1 MVNYAYENL
10 FKQNSIDK
18 QIIITDNDSIELI
31 NSDIYSESLKLSESL
46 CSEDEIVYGS
56 CEATKLSFTTSD
68 ITDSFL
74 GKRLLVSVIPG
85 NVETPLLLGEY
96 VVAEEKLSADR
107 TKKEIVA
114 YDDIYVIHNTN
125 VIEWYRNLTYPIS
138 LKNFRD
144 SFFNNLGINFEEITL
159 VNDDMTVEETVDA
172 EVLSGTDVA
181 KAICEINGVLGH
193 IDRNGVFRF
202 ISPSSTS
209 VYSLNPS
216 LYKNIKYEDY
226 TVQSITQLQIR
237 QEEDDIG
244 VIVGSSGNA
253 YIIEDNFLVYG
264 KSSEELTTIANN
276 LLPELQGKTY
286 VPCKINCIGNPCL
299 EVGDRITVTKRDNTT
314 FQTFVFTRE
323 LNGIQSL
330 ADTLASEGSKTRSE
344 KVNGVHYE
352 IQQLKGKSNVL
363 KRTIEETRS
372 TITNVA
378 EGLHSEIVQTAEGIE
393 IQIEDL
399 QSQIDGEVA
408 YYEREGAPTLLNY
421 PYWDF
426 TTSIP
431 CNNTIRLDEIYTE
444 GMVEG
449 GDQFPHF
456 NYSEKN
462 RKDHRSDLCYDT
474 DSNLAY
480 RFVQENSV
488 WYWKEIADTETTQIL
503 SRLSTLEA
511 TAEELSIEYSEIS
524 LDLSQNYYTK
534 VQTDSKITQS
544 ASQIQSTVSATY
556 ATKTTTNSLQTQITQ
571 TASQVSAKANSSGG
585 TSSSFAWS
593 LTPSGFVL
601 TSNNTEVFRCD
612 STGITITGSG
622 TFTGNI
628 QGATINGSTIKGGR
642 IEGSVT
648 VSSDATF
655 SRLNT
660 NYLSTTDLYVG
671 TRNCSLK
678 RGNKFKAFS
687 EFENVRWEYLSEL
700 RSYVLCSS
708 SGGYL
713 STYCGLDNS
722 YTNYLGTF

>member
-1 MVNYAYENL
+1 MVNFEYESL
-10 FKQNSIDK
+10 FRQSGVNKSLE
-18 QIIITDNDSIELI
+18 ITDNDSINLTNE
-31 NSDIYSESLKLSESL
+31 DVYSESLKLTESI
-46 CSEDEIVYGS
+46 CSEDEIVFGS
-56 CEATKLSFTTSD
+56 CEAAKLSFTTSD

-74 GKRLLVSVIPG
+74 GKRLTVNITLG
-85 NVETPLLLGEY
+85 TTNTPFTLGEF
-96 VVAEEKLSADR
+96 VVAEETLTADR
-107 TKKEIVA
+107 TKKQIVA
-114 YDDIYVIHNTN
+114 YDDIYVIHKTN
-125 VIEWYRNLTYPIS
+125 VIEWYRNLTFPLS

-144 SFFNNLGINFEEITL
+144 SFFGFLGITFEETTL
-159 VNDDMTVEETVDA
+159 VNDTMTVEETIDA

-209 VYSLNPS
+209 VYSLNPT
-216 LYKNIKYEDY
+216 LYKDIEYEDY
-226 TVQSITQLQIR
+226 SVQSVTQLQIR

-244 VIVGSSGNA
+244 VIVGTSGNA

-264 KSSEELTTIANN
+264 KSSTELTEIANN

-314 FQTFVFTRE
+314 FQTYVFTRE
-323 LNGIQSL
+323 LKGIQSL
-330 ADTLASEGSKTRSE
+330 ADTLTSEGSETRSE

-372 TITNVA
+372 TITNVEA
-378 EGLHSEIVQTAEGIE
+378 ALHTEIVQTAEGIE
-393 IQIEDL
+393 VQIEDL

-456 NYSEKN
+456 YYSEKN
-462 RKDHRSDLCYDT
+462 RKDHRSDLCFDT

-480 RFVQENSV
+480 RFVQENGV

-511 TAEELSIEYSEIS
+511 TAEQLSLEYSEIS
-524 LDLSQNYYTK
+524 LDLSNNYYTK

-544 ASQIQSTVSATY
+544 ASQIQSTVAATY

-593 LTPSGFVL
+593 LTANGFVL

-612 STGITITGSG
+612 SNGISIKGSG
-622 TFTGNI
+622 SFTG
-628 QGATINGSTIKGGR
+628 TIKGADIYGATLH
-642 IEGSVT
+642 GSFT
-648 VSSDATF
+648 MASGASFDNIYLGGQLVSKKLTK
-655 SRLNT
+655 T
-660 NYLSTTDLYVG
+660 
-671 TRNCSLK
+671 
-678 RGNKFKAFS
+678 FKAFS
-687 EFENVRWEYLSEL
+687 TYAYPQWEYVS
-700 RSYVLCSS
+700 SIGKYVLTSS
-708 SGGYL
+708 SGGGSIETL
-713 STYCGLDNS
+713 TALDGNNVG
-722 YTNYLGTF
+722 NYILGC